1 LRVAGGRGT
10 RVVVAD
16 DAVLFREG
24 LVRILEGAGMRV
36 VAQAG
41 DRGSLLAA
49 VEAEDPDAIITDIRM
64 PPTGTTEG
72 LDAAIQIRA
81 THADTAVM
89 VLSQYIE
96 TRHVARLFDDGAG
109 GVGYLLKDRVADGQE
124 FIDSLERLVEGSS
137 VIDPQVI
144 AQLMRR
150 GRQGEELDRLT
161 GREREILAAMAEG
174 RSNSAIGRDF
184 FLSPKTVETHV
195 GAIFSKLGLEPAAD
209 DHRRV
214 LAVLAYL
221 RAAS

>member
-1 LRVAGGRGT
+1 VRVAGGRGT

>member
-1 LRVAGGRGT
+1 VRIEGSAVT

-24 LVRILEGAGMRV
+24 LVKILEGAGMAV

-41 DRGSLLAA
+41 DRVALMAA
-49 VEAEDPDAIITDIRM
+49 VESERPDAVVTDIRM

-72 LDAAIQIRA
+72 LDAAIEIRSERPGA
-81 THADTAVM
+81 PVM
-89 VLSQYIE
+89 VLSQYVE
-96 TRHVARLFDDGAG
+96 TRHVARLLEDGAG

-124 FIDSLERLVEGSS
+124 FVDALARLVDGGS
-137 VIDPQVI
+137 VIDPEVI
-144 AQLMRR
+144 GRLMRR
-150 GRQGEELDRLT
+150 GRNERELDRLT
-161 GREREILAAMAEG
+161 EREREILAAMAEG
-174 RSNSAIGRDF
+174 RSNGAIGRDLH
-184 FLSPKTVETHV
+184 LSSKTVETHV

-221 RAAS
+221 RTT